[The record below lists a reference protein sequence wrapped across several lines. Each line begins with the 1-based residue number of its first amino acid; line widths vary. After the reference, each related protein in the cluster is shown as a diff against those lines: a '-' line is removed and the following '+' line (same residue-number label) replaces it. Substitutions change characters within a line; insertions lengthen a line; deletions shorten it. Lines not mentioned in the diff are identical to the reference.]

1 MESKIDKL
9 VRLLKD
15 YDEASK
21 AGRPIVTKEEH
32 HNTRIKLMEALNEPI
47 SLGWK
52 RGENGQ

>member
-1 MESKIDKL
+1 MESKINRL

-32 HNTRIKLMEALNEPI
+32 HNTRLKLMEALNEPI
-47 SLGWK
+47 SLGGK

>member
-1 MESKIDKL
+1 MDSKIDKL

-32 HNTRIKLMEALNEPI
+32 HNIRLKLMEALNEPI
-47 SLGWK
+47 SLRWE
-52 RGENGQ
+52 RGEDGQ